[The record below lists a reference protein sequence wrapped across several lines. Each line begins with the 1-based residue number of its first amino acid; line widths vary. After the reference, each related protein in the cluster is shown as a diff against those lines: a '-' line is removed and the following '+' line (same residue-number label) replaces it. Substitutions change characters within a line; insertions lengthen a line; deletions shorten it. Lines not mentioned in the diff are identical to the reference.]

1 MGLFSAQLDG
11 NCLVIK
17 QVQNGKEKK
26 IKHSGSSSAIYTR
39 RNMIKS
45 IGILWLALLPT
56 F

>member
-26 IKHSGSSSAIYTR
+26 
-39 RNMIKS
+39 KS
-45 IGILWLALLPT
+45 NILGPVAQYILEEIW
-56 F
+56 

>member
-17 QVQNGKEKK
+17 QVQNGKENKMRYFE
-26 IKHSGSSSAIYTR
+26 SSSAIYAR

-56 F
+56 L

>member
-26 IKHSGSSSAIYTR
+26 S
-39 RNMIKS
+39 N
-45 IGILWLALLPT
+45 ILGPVAQYILEEIW
-56 F
+56 